1 MKVARDVAHVAQEK
15 QRSNQRRHH
24 EVSVYKEPGSEF
36 YYYRVRLHGKR
47 YKRSTNQTTLALALK
62 QAKMI
67 RAELLEGKQRETMKR
82 PGYATVGDVL
92 AVWMARSPAMTR
104 ANNRSTLR
112 KWVRSFAAGDP
123 DEVSMTRIT
132 AEAFERYLR
141 AWPGS
146 PDGRAST
153 WRQIRAVFAEQPMR
167 WYRQAG
173 LVLPDLA
180 DFRLVRAEMA
190 AREQRVRGYRPIG
203 AETLARMDRW
213 AERLRRSKSAECRRV
228 WAVYVLMRRCGLRNI
243 EVAALRWEWLRK
255 GQRHYKWAFER
266 QRLEDGSYYMPKG
279 TAREVPV
286 HWRVVGQLRRALQSR
301 SGFVIP
307 RSTPTDAEVLTER
320 TINRFVRRFVP
331 DRTKGA
337 YELRKQFGAE
347 YCRRHGIE
355 ATAIVMGHEDIKT
368 TWEHYHALLNEPAPL

>member
-36 YYYRVRLHGKR
+36 YYYRVKLHGKR

-112 KWVRSFAAGDP
+112 KWVRSFAAGDA

-190 AREQRVRGYRPIG
+190 A
-203 AETLARMDRW
+203 
-213 AERLRRSKSAECRRV
+213 
-228 WAVYVLMRRCGLRNI
+228 
-243 EVAALRWEWLRK
+243 
-255 GQRHYKWAFER
+255 
-266 QRLEDGSYYMPKG
+266 
-279 TAREVPV
+279 
-286 HWRVVGQLRRALQSR
+286 
-301 SGFVIP
+301 
-307 RSTPTDAEVLTER
+307 
-320 TINRFVRRFVP
+320 
-331 DRTKGA
+331 
-337 YELRKQFGAE
+337 
-347 YCRRHGIE
+347 
-355 ATAIVMGHEDIKT
+355 
-368 TWEHYHALLNEPAPL
+368 